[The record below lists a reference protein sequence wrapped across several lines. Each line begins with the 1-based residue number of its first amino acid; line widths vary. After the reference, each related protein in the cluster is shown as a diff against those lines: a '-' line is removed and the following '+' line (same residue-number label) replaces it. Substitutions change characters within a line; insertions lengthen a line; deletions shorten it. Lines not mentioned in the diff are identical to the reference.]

1 MPGTVPRWSWP
12 KLGAVT
18 NRIINVYYIAGRMF
32 HLDHLDMW
40 TCRLCK
46 KLLCPKQQ
54 LVADMFGLPTPQVTL
69 AQQIHWKKITW
80 HCCRLICQRDAKHQI
95 VFPAASDF
103 CFSALLAMLASY
115 PLVVARP
122 HAELVP
128 RPWKQLPPHQSARP
142 VQEAKMH
149 VLQVAHCKL
158 DIMMIIK
165 NVSTVQFH
173 SLCSSYR
180 PRPLPREFPH
190 ANLPLI

>member
-18 NRIINVYYIAGRMF
+18 NRIINVYCRKDVPSRSPRYVDMPPLQKAALPETTICSRYVWLSNTTGNLGPANSHEKRSHGIVAGWF
-32 HLDHLDMW
+32 
-40 TCRLCK
+40 
-46 KLLCPKQQ
+46 
-54 LVADMFGLPTPQVTL
+54 
-69 AQQIHWKKITW
+69 
-80 HCCRLICQRDAKHQI
+80 AKEMRTI
-95 VFPAASDF
+95 KFVFPAASDF

-122 HAELVP
+122 HAELVSSA
-128 RPWKQLPPHQSARP
+128 WKQLPPHQSARP

-149 VLQVAHCKL
+149 VVRVAHCKL

-165 NVSTVQFH
+165 HVSIVQFR